1 MKILLLLFTTY
12 ILAFAQTPFILTKF
26 KSFYPVVEIYTDKVP
41 QSYKPK
47 IKKIIQEY
55 AKEMK
60 ISTKGYSERP
70 FAIIVSRV
78 AVGKSLVL
86 KVQLLLGEE
95 VRRTEDNE
103 EVFALTY
110 QKEDIFEVENLDEDL
125 IESVEYLLCEFQDQ
139 YSEDNE

>member
-1 MKILLLLFTTY
+1 M
-12 ILAFAQTPFILTKF
+12 
-26 KSFYPVVEIYTDKVP
+26 EIYTDKVP

-47 IKKIIQEY
+47 IKKIIQKY

-78 AVGKSLVL
+78 AVGKTLVL

-95 VRRTEDNE
+95 VRRSEDNE

-125 IESVEYLLCEFQDQ
+125 IESVEYLLGEFQDQ